1 MVREP
6 SIVDMTI
13 LIIFTILVTLR
24 PPLSILLT
32 SSDANPTFTSQRCRK
47 GSCNR
52 IIAINLMAAINV
64 INHPESHS

>member
-13 LIIFTILVTLR
+13 LI
-24 PPLSILLT
+24 
-32 SSDANPTFTSQRCRK
+32 ANPTFTSQRCRK

-52 IIAINLMAAINV
+52 MIAINLMAAINV